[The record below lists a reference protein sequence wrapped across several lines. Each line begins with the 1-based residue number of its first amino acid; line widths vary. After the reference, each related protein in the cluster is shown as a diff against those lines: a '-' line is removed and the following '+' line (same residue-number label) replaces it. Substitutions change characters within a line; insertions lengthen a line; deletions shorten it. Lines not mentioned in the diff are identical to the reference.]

1 MSIFIDAGIFIAY
14 ANEKDKFH
22 AQASGLI
29 DDIIENKHGA
39 AFTSNM
45 VFDEAV
51 TFALYKT
58 GDVKKAIEIRDF
70 ILGNKEKDMQQF
82 MNLLFVDKEVFDKG
96 WKIFVKYASKK
107 LSFTDCT
114 TIELMNSRDIEFLA
128 SFDGGFDG
136 IVQRLKLRIDP

>member
-14 ANEKDKFH
+14 ANEKDKLH
-22 AQASGLI
+22 AQATGFI
-29 DDIIENKHGA
+29 DDIIENKYGA

-58 GDVKKAIEIRDF
+58 GDVKKAIEIKDF
-70 ILGNKEKDMQQF
+70 ILGSKEKDMQQF
-82 MNLLFVDKEVFDKG
+82 MNLLFVDKEVLDKG
-96 WKIFVKYASKK
+96 WEIFVKFANKK

-114 TIELMNSRDIEFLA
+114 TIELMNSRDIEYLA

-136 IVQRLKLRIDP
+136 IVERIRE

>member
-14 ANEKDKFH
+14 ANEKDKLH
-22 AQASGLI
+22 AQATCFI
-29 DDIIENKHGA
+29 DEIIENKHGA

-58 GDVKKAIEIRDF
+58 GDVKKAIGIRDF

-82 MNLLFVDKEVFDKG
+82 MNMLLIDSEVLDEG
-96 WKIFVKYASKK
+96 WKIFVKYADKK
-107 LSFTDCT
+107 LSFTDCS
-114 TIELMNSRDIEFLA
+114 TIELMNSRDIEYLA

-136 IVQRLKLRIDP
+136 IVERIRC

>member
-14 ANEKDKFH
+14 ANEKDKLH
-22 AQASGLI
+22 AQATGFI
-29 DDIIENKHGA
+29 DEIIENKHGA

-51 TFALYKT
+51 TFAHYKT

-70 ILGNKEKDMQQF
+70 ILGNEKEDIQKF
-82 MNLLFVDKEVFDKG
+82 MNLLFVDKEVLENG
-96 WKIFVKYASKK
+96 WKIFVKYASRK

-114 TIELMNSRDIEFLA
+114 TIELMNSRDIEYLA

-136 IVQRLKLRIDP
+136 IVERIGE

>member
-14 ANEKDKFH
+14 GNEKDKFH

-29 DDIIENKHGA
+29 DDITENKHGA
-39 AFTSNM
+39 AFTSNA

-51 TFALYKT
+51 TFLLYKT
-58 GDVKKAIEIRDF
+58 GDVRNAARVRDL
-70 ILGNKEKDMQQF
+70 IIGNKEKDISQF
-82 MNLLFVDKEVFDKG
+82 MNLLFVDKEVLNKG
-96 WKIFVKYASKK
+96 WNIFVKYANKK

-114 TIELMNSRDIEFLA
+114 TIELMNNKDIEYLA

-136 IVQRLKLRIDP
+136 IVARIGT